1 MTEDQRKRVIDIYGP
16 GYKPVD
22 IPTIIRNRERAIETK
37 VEEGR
42 QDEAERKESECC
54 GARMVNGGT
63 QCEACGSD
71 GKIK

>member
-1 MTEDQRKRVIDIYGP
+1 MTKDQEKRVIDIYGP

-42 QDEAERKESECC
+42 QE
-54 GARMVNGGT
+54 NIPPI
-63 QCEACGSD
+63 SD
-71 GKIK
+71 PFDLK